1 MSVTKNPLLSN
12 LSSCEFHTMPLKTN
26 NFNRMKNLLTLAL
39 FLLFLAGCSGLEKM
53 TNKAFYYAAV
63 GQTEKE
69 VYSRVGTPSR
79 IETTTEG
86 EKILVYEVPSKGM
99 FKYPNKSQ
107 LSVKADPK
115 LNGQK
120 YSWSVNPSVN
130 TTTNAAEYQ
139 DYATNMTF
147 LKIYLDKDGVC
158 TRVEQNLQDPQLEF
172 YYDRLKKYIPE
183 E

>member
-1 MSVTKNPLLSN
+1 M
-12 LSSCEFHTMPLKTN
+12 
-26 NFNRMKNLLTLAL
+26 RNLLTLAL

-79 IETTTEG
+79 IETSTEG
-86 EKILVYEVPSKGM
+86 DKILVYEVPSKGM

-107 LSVKADPK
+107 VSVNPSP
-115 LNGQK
+115 NPSGQK

-139 DYATNMTF
+139 DYATNMTY
-147 LKIYLDKDGVC
+147 LKIYLDKEGVC